1 MSVER
6 EPRDRRVQF
15 FLIAAV
21 MCFALYLP
29 TPEDLRWVPL
39 ALGCVYTLL
48 AVLTALDAW
57 SKRRSG

>member
-1 MSVER
+1 MSAER

-15 FLIAAV
+15 FLIAGV

-39 ALGCVYTLL
+39 ALGCVYVLL
-48 AVLTALDAW
+48 AALTALDAW

>member
-15 FLIAAV
+15 FLIASV

-39 ALGCVYTLL
+39 ALGCVYALL